1 MKRIAF
7 LTLHDPTGF
16 VIDDELA
23 IAPLAERGYAVET
36 IPWDRPDVNWSD
48 YEIAVIRSTW
58 DYQRHA
64 EQFLATLADIERR
77 TRLEN
82 PLDIVRWN
90 MRKTYVRD
98 LEASAVPVLPTLWRD
113 RLHAGG
119 LEDAFDE
126 LGHDEAVIKPVMSG
140 NAEGAYRLDRE
151 RIAAHGDAIERYF
164 ADRPLMLQP
173 FQQAILTEGEYSLF
187 YLNGEY
193 SHCVQKVP
201 KPGDYR
207 VQEEHGGDIRAV
219 PGPDDELLGAGAAA
233 MAAIGVPL
241 LYARA
246 DFVRC
251 DDSVFR
257 VMELELVEPALYL
270 RMDPGAPTR
279 FANAIVERLRA
290 RPGG

>member
-7 LTLHDPTGF
+7 LTLHNPPGF

-23 IAPLAERGYAVET
+23 IAPLAERGYTVET
-36 IPWDRPDVNWSD
+36 IPWDREGVNWAD
-48 YEIAVIRSTW
+48 YSLAIIRSTW
-58 DYQRHA
+58 DYQHHA
-64 EQFLATLADIERR
+64 DKFLGTLADIERR

-90 MRKTYVRD
+90 IQKTYVRD
-98 LEASAVPVLPTLWRD
+98 LEQSDVPVMHTLWRD
-113 RLHAGG
+113 GLRTGE

-126 LGHDEAVIKPVMSG
+126 LGSDEAVIKPVMSG
-140 NAEGAYRLDRE
+140 NAEGAFRLDRE
-151 RIAAHGDAIERYF
+151 RIATQGAEIERYF
-164 ADRPLMLQP
+164 AERPLMLQP
-173 FQQAILTEGEYSLF
+173 FQQSILSEGEYSLF

-219 PGPDDELLGAGAAA
+219 PDPEDELLGAGAAA

-251 DDSVFR
+251 DDGVFR

-270 RMDPGAPTR
+270 RMDPAAPAR
-279 FANAIVERLRA
+279 FADAIVSRLAARA
-290 RPGG
+290 AR

>member
-1 MKRIAF
+1 MRRVAF
-7 LTLHDPTGF
+7 LTLRDPTGF
-16 VIDDELA
+16 VIDDGLA

-36 IPWDRPDVNWSD
+36 IPWDREGVAWQD
-48 YEIAVIRSTW
+48 YELAIIRSTW
-58 DYQRHA
+58 DYQHHA
-64 EQFLATLADIERR
+64 EKFLATLAGIERVS
-77 TRLEN
+77 RLEN
-82 PLDIVRWN
+82 PLAIVEWN

-98 LEASAVPVLPTLWRD
+98 LESRDVAVLPTLWRD
-113 RLHAGG
+113 SLRTGE

-140 NAEGAYRLDRE
+140 NAEGAFRLDRE
-151 RIAAHGDAIERYF
+151 RILAQGAEIERYF
-164 ADRPLMLQP
+164 AGRPLMLQA
-173 FQQAILTEGEYSLF
+173 FQQAILSEGEYSLF

-193 SHCVQKVP
+193 SHCVLKVP

-219 PGPDDELLGAGAAA
+219 PDPDHELLGAGAAA

-251 DDSVFR
+251 DDGVFR

-270 RMDPGAPTR
+270 RMDPAAPVR
-279 FANAIVERLRA
+279 FADAIVARITERVA
-290 RPGG
+290 R